1 MAEDGPPTGNSPPRK
16 DCVSRRPAWAS
27 SFVDAVI
34 EEHYEEEEEE
44 KMRTHSSSLGNLS
57 FKSIDEALEE
67 EEGEKLLISPEIVS
81 SPTAEIT
88 PARMSFASF
97 GEMEELPPQRP
108 RQDRSVSLM
117 FEFVIVFNFIF
128 LSL

>member
-1 MAEDGPPTGNSPPRK
+1 MAETGNFLKSPPRK
-16 DCVSRRPAWAS
+16 DCISRRPAWSS
-27 SFVDAVI
+27 SFVDTVI
-34 EEHYEEEEEE
+34 EEEYEEQEEE
-44 KMRTHSSSLGNLS
+44 KMRTNSSSLGNLS
-57 FKSIDEALEE
+57 FKSIDEELEE

-81 SPTAEIT
+81 SQTEIT
-88 PARMSFASF
+88 PARVSFDSF

-117 FEFVIVFNFIF
+117 FEFVIVFNYFIF